1 VSPAQVARFAG
12 PSAGRFGPHVQG
24 PWRTDNRR
32 SLVSGRTLRE
42 PDGFG
47 QIVARWTGR
56 HPSERVIFGETGY
69 AAAALCSNEMMEI
82 QLESLTG
89 ILEQTDGRLRA
100 GSHAA
105 ARVWPTGFDILDK
118 NLANGFRSGEL
129 VLLGGPQG
137 LGKTTWALQ
146 VARNVARSGR
156 SVVFFSFEHDPQTM
170 LIRLVALEAGEIG
183 GVEAPGISRIRES
196 FEATDGPG
204 GPLTERLA
212 DTVGGAEA
220 VARVTEYSDR
230 LMLHRSTG
238 STTSL
243 EVIREAVDVARKAT
257 KQLPLVVVDYLQK
270 VKVQDG
276 SQVED
281 ERVTRV
287 VEGLKDLALD
297 LDIPVLAVV
306 AADKAGITS
315 GKRMRVNNLRGSSA
329 LAYEADTVLILNNK
343 FDVVARHHLVYDIGN
358 AERFKYWAVL
368 SIEKNR
374 NGQDQIDLEFKKR
387 FDQSRFENS
396 GQVVVEQLVDE
407 RVFVE

>member
-1 VSPAQVARFAG
+1 
-12 PSAGRFGPHVQG
+12 
-24 PWRTDNRR
+24 
-32 SLVSGRTLRE
+32 
-42 PDGFG
+42 
-47 QIVARWTGR
+47 
-56 HPSERVIFGETGY
+56 
-69 AAAALCSNEMMEI
+69 MEI

-89 ILEQTDGRLRA
+89 ILEQADNRLRA

-183 GVEAPGISRIRES
+183 GVEAPGLGRVRES

-204 GPLTERLA
+204 GKLTERLA
-212 DTVGGAEA
+212 GTVGGAEA
-220 VARVTEYSDR
+220 VARVSEYADR
-230 LMLHRSTG
+230 LLLHRSTG
-238 STTSL
+238 SSTTL
-243 EVIREAVDVARKAT
+243 DVIREAVEMARKST

-270 VKVQDG
+270 VKVPDG
-276 SQVED
+276 SQLEE

-287 VEGLKDLALD
+287 VEGLKDIALD
-297 LDIPVLAVV
+297 MDIPVLAVV
-306 AADKAGITS
+306 AADKEGIS
-315 GKRMRVNNLRGSSA
+315 AGKRMRVNNLRGSSA

-358 AERFKYWAVL
+358 AERFKQWAVL
-368 SIEKNR
+368 TIEKNR

-387 FDQSRFENS
+387 FDQGRFENT
-396 GQVVVEQLVDE
+396 GQAVVEQLVDE

>member
-1 VSPAQVARFAG
+1 
-12 PSAGRFGPHVQG
+12 
-24 PWRTDNRR
+24 
-32 SLVSGRTLRE
+32 
-42 PDGFG
+42 
-47 QIVARWTGR
+47 
-56 HPSERVIFGETGY
+56 
-69 AAAALCSNEMMEI
+69 MEI

-89 ILEQTDGRLRA
+89 IMEQADSRLRA

-170 LIRLVALEAGEIG
+170 LVRLVALEAGEIG
-183 GVEAPGISRIRES
+183 GVEAPGTSRVRES

-204 GPLTERLA
+204 GSLAERLA
-212 DTVGGAEA
+212 DTVGGADA
-220 VARVTEYSDR
+220 VERVKEYSDR

-238 STTSL
+238 SSTSL
-243 EVIREAVDVARKAT
+243 EVVRDVVEEAKKAT

-270 VKVQDG
+270 VKVADG

-297 LDIPVLAVV
+297 MDIPVLAVV
-306 AADKAGITS
+306 AADKDGLSS

-358 AERFKYWAVL
+358 AERFKHWAVL

-387 FDQSRFENS
+387 FDQSRFENN
-396 GQVVVEQLVDE
+396 GQHVVEQLIDE

>member
-1 VSPAQVARFAG
+1 M
-12 PSAGRFGPHVQG
+12 
-24 PWRTDNRR
+24 D
-32 SLVSGRTLRE
+32 
-42 PDGFG
+42 
-47 QIVARWTGR
+47 
-56 HPSERVIFGETGY
+56 
-69 AAAALCSNEMMEI
+69 I

-89 ILEQTDGRLRA
+89 VLEQADGRLRA

-129 VLLGGPQG
+129 ILIGGPQG

-156 SVVFFSFEHDPQTM
+156 SVVFFSFEHDPQTL
-170 LIRLVALEAGEIG
+170 LIRLVALEAGEVG
-183 GVEAPGISRIRES
+183 GIEAPGTSRVRES

-204 GPLTERLA
+204 GSLAERLG
-212 DTVGGAEA
+212 DTVGGTEA
-220 VARVTEYSDR
+220 VARVQEYSDR

-243 EVIREAVDVARKAT
+243 DVIREVVEEAKKAT

-270 VKVQDG
+270 VNVPGG

-297 LDIPVLAVV
+297 VDIPVLAVV
-306 AADKAGITS
+306 AADKEGLSA
-315 GKRMRVNNLRGSSA
+315 GKRMRINHLRGSSA
-329 LAYEADTVLILNNK
+329 LGYEADTVLILNNK

-387 FDQSRFENS
+387 FDQSRFENN
-396 GQVVVEQLVDE
+396 GQHVVEQLVDE